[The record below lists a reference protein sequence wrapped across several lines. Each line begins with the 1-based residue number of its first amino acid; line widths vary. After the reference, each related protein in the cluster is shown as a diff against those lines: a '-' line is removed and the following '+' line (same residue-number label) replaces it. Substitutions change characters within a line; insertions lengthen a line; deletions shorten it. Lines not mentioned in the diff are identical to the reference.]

1 MSSEAAK
8 RVVRWRKTG
17 LLLFVIA
24 LPALGSGNAGSS
36 GLDEKPNPPLRFKSG
51 VMQGRVAGEYV
62 VTLRPGA
69 DEALLRKAY
78 GAYRIRAIVGLGGNM
93 FLMKL
98 DKDPGPGMIQR
109 KARESGGVITVQPN
123 FSYRGN

>member
-8 RVVRWRKTG
+8 RVVRWLEAS

-24 LPALGSGNAGSS
+24 LPAPGSGNS
-36 GLDEKPNPPLRFKSG
+36 GLDEKPNPPLRFKSEA
-51 VMQGRVAGEYV
+51 MPGRVAGEYI
-62 VTLRPGA
+62 VTLLPGA
-69 DEALLRKAY
+69 DVALLRKAY

-98 DKDPGPGMIQR
+98 DKDPGLGTIQR
-109 KARESGGVITVQPN
+109 KARESGGVKTVQPN